1 MMQLTNYKFDVPG
14 ADIRS
19 LIHLI
24 GNHGKNLI
32 GCELGVF
39 KAQSLLAVLQAC
51 PNIKMIYGV
60 DSFEPYEDLI
70 ATDYYSR
77 DVKEM
82 EIVKFLAY
90 HNIKYSGVADKVKI
104 LEMRTEKALS
114 KIKDNELDFIFIDS
128 YLSYEQAYNEINSWY
143 CKVKKGGIYAGH
155 DARNS
160 FVMQAVNNFIKKK
173 KLKNN
178 LQVFDDTWSMIK

>member
-1 MMQLTNYKFDVPG
+1 MTNLYKFDVPG

-19 LIHLI
+19 LIPLI
-24 GNHGKNLI
+24 GIHGKNLI
-32 GCELGVF
+32 GCELGLF
-39 KAQSLLAVLQAC
+39 KAQSLLAVLQAL
-51 PNIKMIYGV
+51 PNVKLMYGV

-77 DVKEM
+77 DAKEM

-90 HNIKYSGVADKVKI
+90 HNIKYSGVSDRVKV
-104 LEMRTEKALS
+104 LEMKTGKALS

-128 YLSYEQAYNEINSWY
+128 YLSYEQAFNEINSWY

-155 DARNS
+155 DARNK
-160 FVMQAVNNFIKKK
+160 FIMQAVNDFIKKNK
-173 KLKNN
+173 IKSRL
-178 LQVFDDTWSMIK
+178 VVWDDTWVFIK